1 MGIHQD
7 NYLTITSDTLGEY
20 KEKGSKF
27 YCYLQQIDNI
37 DQFEKKLAIVKKE
50 HFKARHHCY
59 AYRLDYD
66 GDLFRAND
74 DGEPSGTAGKP
85 IHGQL
90 IKHNITFV
98 SSIVVRYFGGTKLGT
113 SGLIRSYKEATI
125 DAINKANIIE
135 LTRESLLKIAF
146 DYSQMGRVMQ
156 IIKDHNLSLKTTQF
170 DSNPS
175 LLLAC
180 PYSESEQIMRVFKA
194 GYLGRS
200 VDDITDDDVLH
211 GATISKVD

>member
-1 MGIHQD
+1 MQQD
-7 NYLTITSDTLGEY
+7 NYNTIECDTLGEY

-27 YCYLQQIDNI
+27 HCYLHRVESIE
-37 DQFEKKLAIVKKE
+37 QFAERLESVKKE

-66 GDLFRAND
+66 GSLFRAND

-90 IKHNITFV
+90 IKHDLTFV

-125 DAINKANIIE
+125 DAINKANIIQ
-135 LTRESLLKIAF
+135 LTRQSQLKVAF
-146 DYSQMGRVMQ
+146 DYSQMGKVMQ
-156 IIKDHNLSLKTTQF
+156 VIKDSNLILETTQF
-170 DSNPS
+170 DANPS
-175 LLLAC
+175 LILTC
-180 PYSESEQIMRVFKA
+180 PHSEAEQTLTVFKA
-194 GYLGRS
+194 GYLGRI
-200 VDDITDDDVLH
+200 VADITEDDVLD
-211 GATISKVD
+211 GATISVIS